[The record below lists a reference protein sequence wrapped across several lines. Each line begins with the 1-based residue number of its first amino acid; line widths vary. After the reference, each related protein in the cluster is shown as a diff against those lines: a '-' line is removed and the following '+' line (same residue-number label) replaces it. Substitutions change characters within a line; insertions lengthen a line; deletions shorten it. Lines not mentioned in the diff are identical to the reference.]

1 MFQNHCCSPFASL
14 PSTWPQSVAGA
25 SHGDHGFAHP
35 SAAPEFVLGCTGPAR
50 RALLPRAKAET
61 HQLQFR
67 PKESLKLKN
76 NGTLSQVL
84 DQRTLSA
91 WNALRDCRANGMN
104 QNEAQEV
111 AFPNMLLPSESEQEQ
126 ERLEQEEAEQK
137 TRESP

>member
-1 MFQNHCCSPFASL
+1 VSSPKTNPREPLEKLKEYPAFQSL
-14 PSTWPQSVAGA
+14 
-25 SHGDHGFAHP
+25 
-35 SAAPEFVLGCTGPAR
+35 
-50 RALLPRAKAET
+50 RAKAET

-137 TRESP
+137 PRESP

>member
-1 MFQNHCCSPFASL
+1 VSSPRTSPREPLDKLKDNPVFQNF
-14 PSTWPQSVAGA
+14 
-25 SHGDHGFAHP
+25 
-35 SAAPEFVLGCTGPAR
+35 
-50 RALLPRAKAET
+50 RAKAET

-104 QNEAQEV
+104 QNEAEEV
-111 AFPNMLLPSESEQEQ
+111 ALPNILLPSEREEEQ
-126 ERLEQEEAEQK
+126 ER
-137 TRESP
+137 